1 MWKES
6 AKEPA
11 KFTKMSF
18 MGEGLEKPE
27 TDKQ

>member
-1 MWKES
+1 MRMES
-6 AKEPA
+6 GKEPA

-18 MGEGLEKPE
+18 MGEGLEEPE